1 MTTTLFGTQTQPR
14 PVLCA
19 SAVGGGYSGGRTIY
33 TSRGLAEQQRLGSD
47 AGTQYFDPAAVR
59 RLFEREGGVAEAF
72 LELAGAY
79 APTSMS
85 KASLLGGYFYD
96 LIQNDSSQPQSQP
109 QSQRPDTPLWYKA
122 QQNNPDPT
130 VYTPVLVHGCPQLL
144 ERAALHADALKAA
157 RAQVESL
164 RQDLAATKANAERIR
179 TLLEGVR
186 RALCEAC
193 EALEHRLE
201 LPYTRRL
208 ACAALLTSLSSRYGE
223 TLQARYCEL
232 EQALETARSELE
244 SRIPVLRDPEA
255 LADILQHLAVQ
266 ERALLALSEAC
277 GLQN

>member
-1 MTTTLFGTQTQPR
+1 MATSLFGNQPQPR
-14 PVLCA
+14 PVLRA
-19 SAVGGGYSGGRTIY
+19 SAVGGGYSGGPTIY

-47 AGTQYFDPAAVR
+47 AGTQYFDPASVR

-72 LELAGAY
+72 LELASAY
-79 APTSMS
+79 ASTGTS

-96 LIQNDSSQPQSQP
+96 LIQNDSNQSQS
-109 QSQRPDTPLWYKA
+109 QASQRPDTPLWYEA

-130 VYTPVLVHGCPQLL
+130 TFSPVLVHGYPQLL
-144 ERAALHADALKAA
+144 DRAALHADALKAA
-157 RAQVESL
+157 QAQIESL
-164 RQDLAATKANAERIR
+164 RQDLAATKANAERIE

-193 EALEHRLE
+193 EALERRLE

-232 EQALETARSELE
+232 EQALEMARDELE
-244 SRIPVLRDPEA
+244 ARIPILRDSEA
-255 LADILQHLAVQ
+255 MGDINRHLAVQ

-277 GLQN
+277 GLPN